1 MPAPFEG
8 HRQLIPLAL
17 TAVCLL
23 TTHQAWAGANAT
35 AQNANGITVIP
46 NTAGLAIG
54 LNSMGRACAKIG
66 AAATQD
72 PAMACTG
79 TNGPIPPNRSA
90 SRTDAAGNMASASA
104 TQLRIFGVG
113 ALKYYRVRA
122 STTSV
127 NSSTFGFAELVD
139 PISISNPTGSPFSI
153 DLTSFFMGENG
164 DPGIELGGSGPL
176 AAAAEITDTMSTSL
190 TGLLYSLDLSFSAG
204 NPLAIDLT
212 LGSFV
217 SGQPGWDK
225 TALETS
231 LAGLLGADSISSDY
245 ALSSFSFP
253 AISIDVPAGQT
264 LAIYSDDIAL
274 AQVPEPGTLALLCS
288 AVLGLGLL
296 RTRRG

>member
-1 MPAPFEG
+1 LKKEA
-8 HRQLIPLAL
+8 R
-17 TAVCLL
+17 
-23 TTHQAWAGANAT
+23 
-35 AQNANGITVIP
+35 
-46 NTAGLAIG
+46 
-54 LNSMGRACAKIG
+54 AKIG
-66 AAATQD
+66 AVAVQD

-79 TNGPIPPNRSA
+79 TNGLIPPNRSA
-90 SRTDAAGNMASASA
+90 TLADPAGNKASASA
-104 TQLRIFGVG
+104 TQLRLFGVG
-113 ALKYYRVRA
+113 ALKYYSVKA

-127 NSSTFGFAELVD
+127 NKATFGFAELVD
-139 PISISNPTGSPFSI
+139 PVTISNPTGSPFNI
-153 DLTSFFMGENG
+153 GLTSFFMGENG
-164 DPGIELGGSGPL
+164 DPGIELGGSGPFG
-176 AAAAEITDTMSTSL
+176 AAVAEITDTMSTSL
-190 TGLLYSLDLSFSAG
+190 TGPLYSLDLSFSAG

-231 LAGLLGADSISSDY
+231 LASLLGADSISTDH

-264 LAIYSDDIAL
+264 LAIFSDDTAL
-274 AQVPEPGTLALLCS
+274 AMVPEPGTLALLCS